1 VTKRRSLTPNDG
13 MPNVGG
19 GHAMRRGGAR
29 LTVSEKVLFKP
40 VARPGESAE
49 VAPCEGWALNE
60 SRGGLRA
67 ILEEGTGK
75 VELGRE
81 YDVVLGDGEPRR
93 ARIVW
98 LQEEPD
104 GFVVGVEYV
113 GLSGTHRAAEPDG
126 NATAAE
132 PDPKPPDGTSPA
144 PPGRGPHQKD

>member
-1 VTKRRSLTPNDG
+1 

-40 VARPGESAE
+40 IAQPGEATE
-49 VAPCEGWALNE
+49 GAPCEGWALNE

-81 YDVVLGDGEPRR
+81 YDVVLGEGEPRR

-113 GLSGTHRAAEPDG
+113 GLSGMHRAAD
-126 NATAAE
+126 ATANAAE
-132 PDPKPPDGTSPA
+132 PDPKPPGK
-144 PPGRGPHQKD
+144 G

>member
-1 VTKRRSLTPNDG
+1 MTKRRSLTPNDG
-13 MPNVGG
+13 MPNVAG

-40 VARPGESAE
+40 IAGPGETAGGT
-49 VAPCEGWALNE
+49 PCEGWALNE

-81 YDVVLGDGEPRR
+81 YDVALGQGEPRR
-93 ARIVW
+93 SRIVW

-113 GLSGTHRAAEPDG
+113 GLSGTHRAAAD
-126 NATAAE
+126 AAE
-132 PDPKPPDGTSPA
+132 PDPKPPG
-144 PPGRGPHQKD
+144 KD

>member
-1 VTKRRSLTPNDG
+1 MTKRRSLTPNDG
-13 MPNVGG
+13 MPNVAG
-19 GHAMRRGGAR
+19 GHGLRRGGAR
-29 LTVSEKVLFKP
+29 LTTSEKVVFTL
-40 VARPGESAE
+40 VATPGEAA
-49 VAPCEGWALNE
+49 APCEGWALNE

-81 YDVVLGDGEPRR
+81 YQVSLGEGEARR

-113 GLSGTHRAAEPDG
+113 GLSGTHRAAEP
-126 NATAAE
+126 AEAAADPE
-132 PDPKPPDGTSPA
+132 PKPPV
-144 PPGRGPHQKD
+144 KD

>member
-1 VTKRRSLTPNDG
+1 MTKRRSLTPNDG
-13 MPNVGG
+13 MPNVAGG
-19 GHAMRRGGAR
+19 QAGHAGHGLRRGGAR
-29 LTVSEKVLFKP
+29 LTTSEKVLFKP
-40 VARPGESAE
+40 LAQPGEASGG
-49 VAPCEGWALNE
+49 APCEGWALNE

-81 YDVVLGDGEPRR
+81 YDVSLGEGEPRR

-113 GLSGTHRAAEPDG
+113 GLSGTHRAADADA
-126 NATAAE
+126 NAAQ
-132 PDPKPPDGTSPA
+132 PDPKPPGD
-144 PPGRGPHQKD
+144 RKD